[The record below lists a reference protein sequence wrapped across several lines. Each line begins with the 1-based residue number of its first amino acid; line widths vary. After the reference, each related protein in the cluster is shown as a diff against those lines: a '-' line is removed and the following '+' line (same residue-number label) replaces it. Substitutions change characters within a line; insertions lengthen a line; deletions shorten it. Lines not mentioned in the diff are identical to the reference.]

1 MKKQKPEQKPRK
13 IYTPVSKKDP
23 KIQEYIN
30 SDDSAKVNKL
40 ISMAYLVSTI
50 ANAYAEEAVEILEKY
65 ALVQKKFKT
74 KVYNLHAAFDA
85 FDKEMFKMINCE
97 EGKKAFCLDYDIVRK
112 LLDDYMAI
120 ENYKEVQ
127 EKYGL
132 GNGY

>member
-1 MKKQKPEQKPRK
+1 M
-13 IYTPVSKKDP
+13 
-23 KIQEYIN
+23 
-30 SDDSAKVNKL
+30 
-40 ISMAYLVSTI
+40 
-50 ANAYAEEAVEILEKY
+50 
-65 ALVQKKFKT
+65 QKKFKT

-120 ENYKEVQ
+120 EDYKEVQ